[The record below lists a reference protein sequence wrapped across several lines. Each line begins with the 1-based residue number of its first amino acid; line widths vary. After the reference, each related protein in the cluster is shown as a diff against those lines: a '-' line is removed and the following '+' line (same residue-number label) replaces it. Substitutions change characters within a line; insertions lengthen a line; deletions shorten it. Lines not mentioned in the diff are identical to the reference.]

1 MVRRLLWPVVLAV
14 ILFPIMSGLLRAS
27 VFVDRPHDVS
37 EPISPIPETA
47 TDDSEPEK
55 LGETLFNDPRLSH
68 GNARSCMSCHDIR
81 SNGAD
86 ARQKDLSPDGL
97 PLHRN
102 TNTVFN
108 TALSFRLDWNG
119 DVRTLQQ
126 QAEKSI
132 GDPGFMASTW
142 PELLGKLRADPATVA
157 RFRDAMGRAPD
168 REGVLDALAA
178 FERTLVTP
186 NSRFDLWLRGDDT
199 ALSSDE
205 LEGYHLFKSAGCISC
220 HQGVN
225 IGGNLFEKA
234 GVFQPLLGRDPEMMR
249 VPSLRNVA
257 VTAPYFDDG
266 SAATL
271 DEAVQRMAQAQLG
284 QMLSD
289 QQVGSIVAFLRTL
302 TGRYRG
308 EVLTRPR

>member
-1 MVRRLLWPVVLAV
+1 
-14 ILFPIMSGLLRAS
+14 
-27 VFVDRPHDVS
+27 
-37 EPISPIPETA
+37 
-47 TDDSEPEK
+47 
-55 LGETLFNDPRLSH
+55 
-68 GNARSCMSCHDIR
+68 
-81 SNGAD
+81 
-86 ARQKDLSPDGL
+86 
-97 PLHRN
+97 
-102 TNTVFN
+102 
-108 TALSFRLDWNG
+108 
-119 DVRTLQQ
+119 
-126 QAEKSI
+126 
-132 GDPGFMASTW
+132 
-142 PELLGKLRADPATVA
+142 
-157 RFRDAMGRAPD
+157 MGRAPD
-168 REGVLDALAA
+168 RDGVLDALAA
-178 FERTLVTP
+178 YERTLVTP
-186 NSRFDLWLRGDDT
+186 NSRFDLWLRGDGT
-199 ALSSDE
+199 ALSADE

-266 SAATL
+266 SAASL

-308 EVLTRPR
+308 ELLTRPR

>member
-1 MVRRLLWPVVLAV
+1 
-14 ILFPIMSGLLRAS
+14 
-27 VFVDRPHDVS
+27 
-37 EPISPIPETA
+37 
-47 TDDSEPEK
+47 
-55 LGETLFNDPRLSH
+55 
-68 GNARSCMSCHDIR
+68 
-81 SNGAD
+81 
-86 ARQKDLSPDGL
+86 
-97 PLHRN
+97 
-102 TNTVFN
+102 
-108 TALSFRLDWNG
+108 
-119 DVRTLQQ
+119 
-126 QAEKSI
+126 
-132 GDPGFMASTW
+132 MASTW

-266 SAATL
+266 GVATL
-271 DEAVQRMAQAQLG
+271 PQAVRLMAQAQLG
-284 QMLSD
+284 RELTP